1 MNSIMKYAKITYSY
15 EIVNF
20 TSFSLRF
27 TIKRNGKTTKLFDY
41 HHICLYVYI
50 YVCMWFPNEVLLFLL
65 QNKTSFNSKKKY
77 FEMLNNYFNNNFYSF
92 CVVSLLMNAGGS
104 FLLFD
109 IKSFVGFDGKITL
122 DEIL

>member
-1 MNSIMKYAKITYSY
+1 
-15 EIVNF
+15 
-20 TSFSLRF
+20 
-27 TIKRNGKTTKLFDY
+27 
-41 HHICLYVYI
+41 
-50 YVCMWFPNEVLLFLL
+50 MWFPNEVLLFLL